1 MSNLVIAIDGP
12 ASAGKST
19 VAKIIAKKMN
29 YIYIDTGA
37 MYRTA
42 TYLAL
47 KNHLKDDD
55 EAQIVNLLK
64 SGKIIF
70 KQCSDGQHVF
80 WNDEDITSDI
90 RLPEIAS
97 HVSAVS
103 ALPQV
108 RAYLVEEQQA
118 YGKEGGVV
126 MDGRDIGTTV
136 FPNADVKIFLV
147 ASVDERAE
155 RRYKENIEKGIDC
168 QLEALKE
175 AIAHRDYLDS
185 TRKVSPLTKASD
197 AIEVDTTGIDIDGVV
212 QKIETIIQEKQRA
225 SR

>member
-1 MSNLVIAIDGP
+1 MKKLVIAIDGP

-19 VAKIIAKKMN
+19 VAKIIAKD
-29 YIYIDTGA
+29 YGYVYIDTGA

-42 TYLAL
+42 TWLAL
-47 KNHLKDDD
+47 ENDIADDNED
-55 EAQIVNLLK
+55 EIVTLLK
-64 SGKIIF
+64 SGNLTF
-70 KQCSDGQHVF
+70 KQEADGQHVF
-80 WNDEDITSDI
+80 WNDTDITTAI

-103 ALPQV
+103 ALPKV
-108 RAYLVEEQQA
+108 REYLVEKQQA

-136 FPNADVKIFLV
+136 FPNADIKIFLV

-168 QLEALKE
+168 DLEQLKE
-175 AIAHRDYLDS
+175 DIARRDYLDS
-185 TRKVSPLTKASD
+185 TREVSPLTKADD
-197 AIEVDTTGIDIDGVV
+197 AVEVDTTGIDIQGVV
-212 QKIETIIQEKQRA
+212 DKIKSIIETK
-225 SR
+225 